1 MLGSVLPSAVVW
13 EEEFGD
19 SASVE
24 LFPEEAVLVRD
35 AVPRRVNEF
44 GTVRECARRSLA
56 RLGVAPVP
64 ILPGTRGEPRW
75 PPGIVGSMTHC
86 EGFRGAA
93 VAWSRDIASF
103 GIDAEPHE
111 PLPPG
116 LLTKVARPE
125 EIPRIAQLG
134 RRDPTVQWG
143 RLTFSAKEAVYKAWF
158 PLARRRLGFHD
169 IAITFDPL
177 VRHFRARLYAAGLVL
192 HGQSVTTVSG
202 NWTDECGLIC
212 TAVVVERNHSCD
224 MLAKPVPMAEIER
237 PAVSAGRLSGD
248 CVRGHG

>member
-1 MLGSVLPSAVVW
+1 MGRRVRRTEARASWHDREWDGVLGSVLPSAVVW

-24 LFPEEAVLVRD
+24 LFPERAVLVRD

-44 GTVRECARRSLA
+44 GTVRECARRSLV

-93 VAWSRDIASF
+93 VAWSQEIASF

-116 LLTKVARPE
+116 LLTKSRARRSVVGRA
-125 EIPRIAQLG
+125 IG
-134 RRDPTVQWG
+134 RRDPTVHWD

-158 PLARRRLGFHD
+158 PLARVAWGSMTSPSHC
-169 IAITFDPL
+169 DPL

-192 HGQSVTTVSG
+192 HGQSVTTVTG
-202 NWTDECGLIC
+202 NWTDERGLIC
-212 TAVVVERNHSCD
+212 TAVVVE
-224 MLAKPVPMAEIER
+224 A
-237 PAVSAGRLSGD
+237 
-248 CVRGHG
+248 